1 MVTLADRQYT
11 LENFYSFVKA
21 CSRNNRAL
29 PEKTYKQITFL
40 AEKVGAPTYSRTP
53 NFKRVRK
60 DRKYKCSPENW
71 EAMRN
76 FKATTIIK
84 ETEGVGKLIDDI
96 ILLLNK
102 ITRANYTDI
111 CAAIVKIMVEVQG
124 SEHNEGH
131 LIKLGES
138 IFNIGSANEFYSK
151 LYASL
156 YHDLIKL
163 FPFMKDIC
171 LKNFTSFMQLF
182 SNIENGNPDEDY
194 DKFCRIN
201 KENAKRRAIAQ
212 FFVNLMLNDIIARED
227 MIVFVL
233 NLLEKHQ
240 TFMKQEGVKGIVD
253 EISENIFIF
262 LTSGQKYL
270 SRDKKIWKGIIKYTQ
285 DISRLKASAH
295 PSLSSKTIFKFMD
308 ILEMI

>member
-11 LENFYSFVKA
+11 LENFYSFVEA
-21 CSRNNRAL
+21 CGKTDRPL
-29 PEKTYKQITFL
+29 PEETYKQITFL
-40 AEKVGAPTYSRTP
+40 AAKVGAPTYSRTP

-60 DRKYKCSPENW
+60 DRKYKCTPENW

-102 ITRANYTDI
+102 ITRANYDDMS
-111 CAAIVKIMVEVQG
+111 AAIVQIMVEVKS
-124 SEHNEGH
+124 SEHTEGD
-131 LIKLGES
+131 LLKLGEA
-138 IFNIGSANEFYSK
+138 IFNIGSSNEFYSK

-156 YHDLIKL
+156 YHDLIKS

-171 LKNFTSFMQLF
+171 LKNFTSFLELF
-182 SNIENGNPDEDY
+182 ANIENGDPEKDY
-194 DKFCRIN
+194 DNFCRIN

-212 FFVNLMLNDIIARED
+212 FFVNLMLNDIIATD
-227 MIVFVL
+227 SMIIFVL
-233 NLLEKHQ
+233 NLLEKHR
-240 TFMKQEGVKGIVD
+240 TFMKKEGVKSIVD
-253 EISENIFIF
+253 EISENLFI
-262 LTSGQKYL
+262 LVTSGKTYL
-270 SRDKKIWKGIIKYTQ
+270 SGVEAWDSIIDYTKE
-285 DISRLKASAH
+285 IAALKASTY
-295 PSLSSKTIFKFMD
+295 PSLSNKTIFKCMD

>member
-21 CSRNNRAL
+21 CSRKNHAL
-29 PEKTYKQITFL
+29 PEETYKQITFL

-60 DRKYKCSPENW
+60 ERKYKCSPENW

-102 ITRANYTDI
+102 ITRQNYTDI
-111 CAAIVKIMVEVQG
+111 YAAIVKIMEEVQG
-124 SEHNEGH
+124 SEHTEGH

-138 IFNIGSANEFYSK
+138 IFNIGSSNEFYSK
-151 LYASL
+151 LYANL

-182 SNIENGNPDEDY
+182 LNIENGNPDEDY

-212 FFVNLMLNDIIARED
+212 FFVNLMLNNIIASED
-227 MIVFVL
+227 IIVFVL
-233 NLLEKHQ
+233 NLIEKHHA
-240 TFMKQEGVKGIVD
+240 FMKQEGVKGIVD
-253 EISENIFIF
+253 EISENILSF
-262 LTSGQKYL
+262 LRVGKRTYRRIKKHGTRLLNIHKIYL
-270 SRDKKIWKGIIKYTQ
+270 S
-285 DISRLKASAH
+285 
-295 PSLSSKTIFKFMD
+295 
-308 ILEMI
+308 